1 MPMPHSPRSLALESH
16 GRRRVADGIA
26 LFAALVWTGLL
37 MPDAASAQAGAA
49 STPGVDTTELAP
61 ATVTRI
67 DSTVAALMA
76 REHIPAV
83 SIAIVRGNRIRLAR
97 GYGLAD
103 LENFIPAT
111 SETRFRIASLT
122 KSLTATAVMQLVARG
137 KLSLDDTIQ
146 RFVPEFP
153 VKRYPVTI
161 RHLLGHTSGIRHY
174 AGNEYDNTR
183 QYDSLAQTLEL
194 FKNDSLLHRPGET
207 ATYSTYGYVLLG
219 LVIERASG
227 MRYMEYLKRDVL
239 DPARMADTQLDD
251 QSAIVPHRARGY
263 GKTAAGALRNA
274 LPTNTSYVLPAGG
287 IIATASDLARFAIA
301 LQADQLLSP
310 ATRREMLSPDRLNN
324 GTQIPLAFGFA
335 LNSLPGSP
343 ADLVW
348 NGGNRQG
355 ATGVLYMRPGEQYAF
370 VILTN
375 LEDIG
380 NPLLNASRDI
390 AAMVVH

>member
-1 MPMPHSPRSLALESH
+1 MPGEH
-16 GRRRVADGIA
+16 GRRSVAGGIA
-26 LFAALVWTGLL
+26 LVAVLAGAGVL
-37 MPDAASAQAGAA
+37 MPGAASAQVRAEPTAEG
-49 STPGVDTTELAP
+49 DTTGLAP
-61 ATVTRI
+61 TVVARI

-83 SIAIVRGNRIRLAR
+83 SIAIVRGSRIRFAR
-97 GYGLAD
+97 AYGFAD
-103 LENFIPAT
+103 LENFVPTT
-111 SETRFRIASLT
+111 SDTRFRIASLT
-122 KSLTATAVMQLVARG
+122 KSLTATAVMQLVERG
-137 KLSLDDTIQ
+137 KVSLDDPIQ

-153 VKRYPVTI
+153 VERYPVTV

-174 AGNEYDNTR
+174 AGNEYENTR
-183 QYDSLAQTLEL
+183 QYDSLAQTLDL

-227 MRYMEYLKRDVL
+227 MPYMEYLKRNVL
-239 DPARMADTQLDD
+239 DPAGMADTQLDD
-251 QSAIVPHRARGY
+251 QSAIIPHRARGY
-263 GKTAAGALRNA
+263 GKTAKGALRNA

-287 IIATASDLARFAIA
+287 IIATASDVARFAMA
-301 LQADQLLSP
+301 LQADRLLSP
-310 ATRREMLSPDRLNN
+310 ATRRMMLSPDRLNN

-355 ATGVLYMRPGEQYAF
+355 ATGVLYMRPSRQYAF
-370 VILTN
+370 VILTA

-380 NPLLNASRDI
+380 TPLLDVSRDI
-390 AAMVVH
+390 TAMVVH